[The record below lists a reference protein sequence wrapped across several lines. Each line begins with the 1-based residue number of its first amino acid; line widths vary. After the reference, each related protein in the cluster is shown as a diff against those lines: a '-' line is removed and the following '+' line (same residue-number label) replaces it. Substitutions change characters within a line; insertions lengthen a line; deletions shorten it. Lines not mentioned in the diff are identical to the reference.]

1 MLIFLCTA
9 TELLLYEL
17 ILKCSIHNWQD
28 CKQAIFT
35 NKIMNMTFH
44 YIFFFFFFVIF
55 FSLIEDECTA
65 WHECLTSFTKEMKCQ
80 KQKTKVENAKKETWY
95 VRLPEKKAK
104 LLRKC
109 QSRNGTSENQNICF
123 GTNLLRHVFL
133 LFVYNENTMTFN

>member
-1 MLIFLCTA
+1 MLILLCTA
-9 TELLLYEL
+9 IELLLYER
-17 ILKCSIHNWQD
+17 IFKYSINNWQD

-35 NKIMNMTFH
+35 NKIMNLIFLFFCN
-44 YIFFFFFFVIF
+44 FFFTNWRWMY
-55 FSLIEDECTA
+55 CMA
-65 WHECLTSFTKEMKCQ
+65 WMLNKLYEGNEMSKAKNKSWKCKERNVVRTSTRK
-80 KQKTKVENAKKETWY
+80 
-95 VRLPEKKAK
+95 KKAK

>member
-1 MLIFLCTA
+1 
-9 TELLLYEL
+9 
-17 ILKCSIHNWQD
+17 
-28 CKQAIFT
+28 
-35 NKIMNMTFH
+35 
-44 YIFFFFFFVIF
+44 
-55 FSLIEDECTA
+55 
-65 WHECLTSFTKEMKCQ
+65 MKCQ

-95 VRLPEKKAK
+95 VRLPEKKKAK